1 VGLSLSFQCAAGTR
15 GFGMLQARFCG
26 AFVGKILRY
35 IRFIVF
41 SLRPKPNAQ
50 GSWRILLALLCVL
63 LVLATGTIQAVHSH
77 PVGDISHADCALCVT
92 AHVAVEV
99 AQPPVALVVA
109 SVVSAVEV
117 FDPSTRTK
125 TFFTFALFTRPPPV
139 DSVLA

>member
-1 VGLSLSFQCAAGTR
+1 MLGAGCSA
-15 GFGMLQARFCG
+15 FARQ
-26 AFVGKILRY
+26 ILRY

-41 SLRPKPNAQ
+41 SLGPKPNVKC
-50 GSWRILLALLCVL
+50 SWRIFLALLCIL
-63 LVLATGTIQAVHSH
+63 LVLATGMVHAVHSH

-99 AQPPVALVVA
+99 AQPPVTLTVV
-109 SVVSAVEV
+109 SVVSAIEV
-117 FDPSTRTK
+117 FDPPARMK